1 MPMQASPKS
10 HLLGVLVWLNCTCL
24 GQHVYAQ
31 TLAPSLLVT
40 TVAQAVATH
49 PSVQA
54 ARENRLGSVAS
65 YEAARWQYYPS
76 PNVTTERSIYQ
87 TQRNQSDSTLTALSL
102 RQNLWTGGRIDATVN
117 AAQRRT
123 EVAQTAIAE
132 AQTNVAMRTLDAWVN
147 LLTSFS
153 RQQAASANLE
163 RLQSLAEM
171 MGRRVER
178 DISPGVDVV
187 LMRSRLT
194 QAQSEL
200 LSYRVSRE
208 NATLR
213 LIQWVGVTNGVQNLT
228 NADLALTLTESAER
242 LPETTASNIQLYLE
256 KQPPLRRNEG
266 EIAVAQEELQQ
277 KKAEIW
283 PSVYLRVERQFNDPG
298 AASFFGKTAET
309 KLFLGLQ
316 YTPGAGLAVRSNIQV
331 ADSRVAALQ
340 QERDSIRRELQDRVN
355 SDWRDHLANGERL
368 EYAIAAVRSANEVLE
383 SYTRLFVV
391 GRRGWLDVLNAA
403 RELSLAEQSLGD
415 LQAQQ
420 VVGIYRLRMYQG
432 LFAWQNGG

>member
-1 MPMQASPKS
+1 MPMRARPKS
-10 HLLGVLVWLNCTCL
+10 HRKYTLAWLACACL
-24 GQHVYAQ
+24 GQLVYAQ
-31 TLAPSLLVT
+31 ASAPSMLAT
-40 TVAQAVATH
+40 TVAQAVASH

-54 ARENRLGSVAS
+54 ARENRLGSVAG

-76 PNVTTERSIYQ
+76 PSVTTERSSNQ
-87 TQRNQSDSTLTALSL
+87 TRRNQSNSTLTTLSL
-102 RQNLWTGGRIDATVN
+102 QQNIWAGGRIDASVT

-123 EVAQTAIAE
+123 EVAQIAITE
-132 AQTNVAMRTLDAWVN
+132 AQTNVATRTLDAWLA
-147 LLTSFS
+147 LLTSFG
-153 RQQAASANLE
+153 RQQAAQTALE
-163 RLQSLAEM
+163 RLQRLADM

-178 DISPGVDVV
+178 DISPGVDTV

-200 LSYRVSRE
+200 LSYRVSQE
-208 NATLR
+208 NAVLR
-213 LIQWVGVTNGVQNLT
+213 LAQWVGAPNGVLNLT
-228 NADLALTLTESAER
+228 NTDLARTLAESAER
-242 LPETTASNIQLYLE
+242 LPETTASNIQLHVE

-340 QERDSIRRELQDRVN
+340 QDRDSIRRELQDRVN
-355 SDWRDHLANGERL
+355 SDWREHLANGERL
-368 EYAIAAVRSANEVLE
+368 EYAVAAVRSANEVLE